1 MPGCLAISR
10 RAPEVTGRPEEG
22 RDSARI
28 RRFFEEA
35 FEERV
40 SRSPET
46 LAALGDRRRGHE
58 LDDRSEAGMAA
69 DIGLVQEQLRRLR
82 GLAATARSTA
92 DRLNCRIFEREGIRT
107 LERYRYR
114 WQEYPVNQKFGLH
127 VEFPAFMINLH
138 QIERVEDARAY
149 ISRLHALD
157 RSMRQVIA
165 GLEQRAARGVVLPKY
180 LYPEVIRDC
189 RDVIRPPRSGD
200 GPAPNVLMADF
211 QAKLGKLPGVG
222 ERERA
227 RLVKRAQEA
236 LRVAVTPAYL
246 RLIACLERQR
256 RGAPEEA
263 GAWHLPDGD
272 AYYRMCLERHTTT
285 DLSAVRIHAL
295 GLAEVAR
302 IRQQILVLKDA
313 MGFAGGL
320 GAFYAHA
327 RENPDFYYPQ
337 SPDGRQDYLDEMNR
351 LIAGVAQ
358 LLPTVFNLL
367 PQDELLVK
375 AVERHRERTAGIAF
389 YNGPAADGSRPGIF
403 YVNLYDLRQLP
414 KFTMEALAYHEALP
428 GHHLQFSIANRLRNL
443 PRFRRLADYT
453 AYVEGWGL
461 YSELLA
467 KELGLYRTP
476 YAEFGRLVQELKRAC
491 RLVVDS
497 GIHALR
503 WTRRQAI
510 GYLQAQLPASLPQ
523 IVKEVE
529 RYVVFPGQA
538 TSYTV
543 GMARIL
549 RIRKRACAMLGE
561 KYSLAEFHDELL
573 RHGPLP
579 LDLLEEQIIKWGRR

>member
-1 MPGCLAISR
+1 MI
-10 RAPEVTGRPEEG
+10 GRPEAG

-28 RRFFEEA
+28 REFFEEA

-69 DIGLVQEQLRRLR
+69 DIALVRDQLRRLR
-82 GLAATARSTA
+82 GLAPTARSAA
-92 DRLNCRIFEREGIRT
+92 DRLNCRVFEREGIRT
-107 LERYRYR
+107 LARYRYR
-114 WQEYPVNQKFGLH
+114 WQDYPVNQKFGLH

-138 QIERVEDARAY
+138 RIERVEDAWDY
-149 ISRLHALD
+149 IARLHALD
-157 RSMRQVIA
+157 GSMRQVIA
-165 GLEQRAARGVVLPKY
+165 GLEQREARGVVLPTY

-189 RDVIRPPRSGD
+189 REVIQPPRSGD
-200 GPAPNVLMADF
+200 GAAPNVLMADF
-211 QAKLGKLPGVG
+211 QAKLGQLRGLG
-222 ERERA
+222 ERERG
-227 RLVKRAQEA
+227 RLLESAQDA
-236 LRVAVTPAYL
+236 LRVAVLPAYL
-246 RLIACLERQR
+246 RLLACLERQQ

-263 GAWHLPDGD
+263 GAWRLPDGD

-285 DLSAVRIHAL
+285 DLSAARIHAF

-302 IRQQILVLKDA
+302 IQQQMRELTDA

-320 GAFYAHA
+320 DAFYAHV
-327 RENPDFYYPQ
+327 RQNPDFYYPQ
-337 SPDGRQDYLDEMNR
+337 SADGRQQYLDEMNR
-351 LIAGVAQ
+351 LIAGAAR
-358 LLPTVFNLL
+358 LLPAVFNHL

-389 YNGPAADGSRPGIF
+389 YHGPAADGSRPGIF

-443 PRFRRLADYT
+443 PRFRRFADCT

-476 YAEFGRLVQELKRAC
+476 YADFGRLVQELKRAC
-491 RLVVDS
+491 RLVVDT

-510 GYLQAQLPASLPQ
+510 GYLHAQLPASLPQ
-523 IVKEVE
+523 VVKEVE
-529 RYVVFPGQA
+529 RYVVFPAQA
-538 TSYTV
+538 TAYTV

-549 RIRKRACAMLGE
+549 DFRKRAHAMLGE
-561 KYSLAEFHDELL
+561 QYSLAEFHHELL

-579 LDLLEEQIIKWGRR
+579 LDLLEEQVIAWARR